1 MEKDVIL
8 QGDCLESLKT
18 LPDNSINCCVT
29 SPPYYGLRDYGT
41 GKWVGGDPNC
51 LHMRSTKISKN
62 RKNIATGQ
70 VTQHDMGLGVGD
82 AIYKTVCPL
91 CGAVREDKQV
101 GLEETP
107 EQYIERLVGI
117 FREVRRI
124 LKDDGVL
131 WVNIGDTYY
140 GSGGGRGTDYHD
152 GRTDV
157 VQSGNKGFNDMKY
170 APVLTKPRDDL
181 KSKDLI
187 GIPWMLAFA
196 LRADG
201 WYLRQDVIWHKPNPM
216 PESVKDRCTKSH
228 EYVFLL
234 SKSPKYYFDYEAI
247 QEPANIQN
255 PSHNIKFGG
264 NKYGDDESPLFGYY
278 SGDDYK
284 PRTKNC
290 QYDGQTPNT
299 MHINREKGLPDKEYV
314 VRQKRDVWSI
324 NPAHYKEA
332 HFATFP
338 EELVKP
344 MILSGCPKDGI
355 VLDPFMGSGTVGAV
369 AKKLYRNYVGC
380 ELNPEYVKMAEN
392 RIGIVTTKVNSR
404 LFDLM

>member
-1 MEKDVIL
+1 MEKDIIL
-8 QGDCLESLKT
+8 QGDCIESLRK

-41 GKWVGGDPNC
+41 GTWVGGDPNC
-51 LHMRSTKISKN
+51 PHRRINKYSENTI
-62 RKNIATGQ
+62 TGHAQ
-70 VTQHDMGLGVGD
+70 EELRGNVGD
-82 AIYKTVCPL
+82 AIYKSVCKD

-117 FREVRRI
+117 FREVRRV
-124 LKDDGVL
+124 LTDDGVL
-131 WVNIGDTYY
+131 WINIGDTYY
-140 GSGGGRGTDYHD
+140 GSGGGRGSDYHD

-181 KSKDLI
+181 KPKDLI

-201 WYLRQDVIWHKPNPM
+201 WYLRQDIIWHKPNPM

-234 SKSPKYYFDYEAI
+234 SKSSKYYFDYEAI

-255 PSHNIKFGG
+255 PSSNIKFGG
-264 NKYGDDESPLFGYY
+264 EKYPDNVPNRIY
-278 SGDDYK
+278 SGNEYT

-299 MHINREKGLPDKEYV
+299 MHLNREMGLPDKAYA

-344 MILSGCPKDGI
+344 MILAGCPKDGI

-380 ELNPEYVKMAEN
+380 ELNPEYVKMAEK
-392 RIGIVTTKVNSR
+392 RIGNVTTKVNSR
-404 LFDLM
+404 LFAIL

>member
-1 MEKDVIL
+1 MWKSQERLSMDKDIIL
-8 QGDCLESLKT
+8 QGDCLTSLKT
-18 LPDNSINCCVT
+18 LPDNSINCCIT
-29 SPPYYGLRDYGT
+29 SPPYYGLRDYG
-41 GKWVGGDPNC
+41 VD
-51 LHMRSTKISKN
+51 
-62 RKNIATGQ
+62 GQ
-70 VTQHDMGLGVGD
+70 
-82 AIYKTVCPL
+82 I
-91 CGAVREDKQV
+91 
-101 GLEETP
+101 GLEDTP
-107 EQYIERLVGI
+107 ELFIDNLVNI
-117 FREVRRI
+117 FREVKRV
-124 LKDDGVL
+124 LKDDGTL
-131 WVNIGDTYY
+131 WVNIGDSYNCTPR
-140 GSGGGRGTDYHD
+140 GSTDIRGKQSTNLGSFAQHYSK
-152 GRTDV
+152 RV
-157 VQSGNKGFNDMKY
+157 VDSCKQ
-170 APVLTKPRDDL
+170 
-181 KSKDLI
+181 KDLM

-196 LRADG
+196 LRDDG
-201 WYLRQDVIWHKPNPM
+201 WYLRQDIIWHKPNPM
-216 PESVKDRCTKSH
+216 PESVMDRFTKSH
-228 EYVFLL
+228 EYIFLF
-234 SKSPKYYFDYEAI
+234 SKNPQYYFDYEAI

-255 PSHNIKFGG
+255 PSSNIKFGG